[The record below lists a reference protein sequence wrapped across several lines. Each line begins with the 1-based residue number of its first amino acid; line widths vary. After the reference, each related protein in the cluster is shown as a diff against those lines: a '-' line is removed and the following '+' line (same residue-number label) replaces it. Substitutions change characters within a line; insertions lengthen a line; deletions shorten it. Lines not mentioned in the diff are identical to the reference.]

1 MKKSLLFVS
10 LCLAALSA
18 KAQSDPVVMIVNG
31 VDVTRSE
38 FEYSFNKNN
47 GDGVI
52 DKKNAMEYADLY
64 AVYKMKVAAALD
76 AKLDTLSSF
85 KDEFALYRDQQVLP
99 TMTTDEQ
106 VLAEA
111 KNAYDRTKEAIG
123 DRGLIRPAYI
133 FLRLSTKATP
143 EQQAEMKQ
151 RADSVW
157 QALKDGAD
165 FAELCKTVSQDM
177 RTASRG
183 GELSWMGP
191 NQAFPEFEEAA
202 YALQPG
208 ELSRPVLGPDG
219 YYIILMKERKQL
231 EPFEEL
237 KDQIV
242 RSFEQQGIRDA
253 IARETIRQKVAESNG
268 TLTEQQYMNTRAD
281 SLGAVDSDMKYLI
294 QEYHDGL
301 LVYEVSNR
309 QVWET
314 ASKDEAA
321 LDAWFRTHKKDFA
334 WSEPRFK
341 GIAYHVKDEAD
352 VKAVKRAVKGLPF
365 SQWADVLRKTFNP
378 DSIIRIRV
386 EQGVFK
392 VGDSPLVDQKIFKT
406 GFDKPLEVNKDYPI
420 DAVYG
425 KKLKKY
431 PEDYTDVRAQVV
443 AAYQEELEKEWV
455 ATLRQRYPVK
465 LYEDVLKTVNQH

>member
-1 MKKSLLFVS
+1 MKKLFFCVA
-10 LCLAALSA
+10 LCFGILSV
-18 KAQSDPVVMIVNG
+18 KAQTDPVVMTVNG

-52 DKKNAMEYADLY
+52 DKKNVTEYADLY

-85 KDEFALYRDQQVLP
+85 QNEFALYRDQQVLP
-99 TMTTDEQ
+99 TMTTDAQ

-111 KNAYDRTKEAIG
+111 RNAYDRTKEIVG
-123 DRGLIRPAYI
+123 TRGLIRPAYI

-143 EQQAEMKQ
+143 EQQTIVSQ

-157 QALKDGAD
+157 QALKNGAD
-165 FAELCKTVSQDM
+165 FAELCKKVSQDF
-177 RTASRG
+177 RTAARG

-208 ELSRPVLGPDG
+208 EMSRPVLGPDG

-242 RSFEQQGIRDA
+242 QSFEQQGIRDA
-253 IARETIRQKVAESNG
+253 IARETVRQMVANSNG
-268 TLTEQQYMNTRAD
+268 TFTEQEYMSRRAD

-309 QVWET
+309 QVWEK

-341 GIAYHVKDEAD
+341 GIAYHVKDKAD
-352 VKAVKRAVKGLPF
+352 VKAVKRSVKGLPF

-392 VGDSPLVDQKIFKT
+392 PGDSRLVDRKS
-406 GFDKPLEVNKDYPI
+406 
-420 DAVYG
+420 
-425 KKLKKY
+425 
-431 PEDYTDVRAQVV
+431 VV
-443 AAYQEELEKEWV
+443 
-455 ATLRQRYPVK
+455 
-465 LYEDVLKTVNQH
+465 